1 MKMPQY
7 DDPYLLFGLLFI
19 LGNRLQTIGDQF
31 YAEITS
37 KQWFVM
43 ALIDTFANHYPT
55 INDLA
60 DASNTSHQNVKQI
73 VMKLEKRGFVSLRVD
88 PSDRRKLRI
97 HTTREWAQFKDRY
110 HDKQAE
116 FMERLFAGISPDM
129 AKVTLTTLMALSENM
144 ETMG

>member
-1 MKMPQY
+1 MPQY

-43 ALIDTFANHYPT
+43 AMIDAFADHHPT

-60 DASNTSHQNVKQI
+60 GASSTSHQNVKQI
-73 VMKLEKRGFVSLRVD
+73 VVKLEKRGFVSLKID
-88 PSDRRKLRI
+88 PADRRKLRI
-97 HTTREWAQFKDRY
+97 YTTWEWVRFKDEY

-116 FMERLFAGISPDM
+116 FMERLFVGISPDM
-129 AKVTLTTLMALSENM
+129 AKNTLTTLLALSENM